1 MEPALVFAFTAGAVA
16 TVNPCGFAL
25 LPAWFARQLAGRPGE
40 GAARRVLRAVTGG
53 LATTAG
59 FVGVFA
65 VAALVIGSGAAWLGA
80 VLPWAGVALGGGLMA
95 AGALWLF
102 DLRLPGLPVVN
113 SCRRA
118 SERFGAFGFGLS
130 YGFISLSCSLPVFVA
145 AAGAA
150 FAAEGALSVANVLA
164 YLAGAASVLLV
175 IALIAAVSGAAAL
188 GWLGTHGRGLRRFSG
203 ALTALAGVY
212 VFLYW
217 GQLLFGDAPWMRE
230 ILDRG
235 GSLSAGLARFLSEGV
250 SPAALLL
257 ALAGV
262 MLLGWWLWQFRPA
275 PASRPSDAHET

>member
-25 LPAWFARQLAGRPGE
+25 LPAWFARQLAARPGE
-40 GAARRVLRAVTGG
+40 DVARRVLRAVASG

-65 VAALVIGSGAAWLGA
+65 LAAVVIGSGAAWIGA
-80 VLPWAGVALGGGLMA
+80 VLPWAGVALGGGLIA

-102 DLRLPGLPVVN
+102 DLRLPGLPAVN
-113 SCRRA
+113 GCRRVCG
-118 SERFGAFGFGLS
+118 RYGAFGFGLS

-150 FAAEGALSVANVLA
+150 FAARPTLLAANVLA
-164 YLAGAASVLLV
+164 YVAGAASVWLV
-175 IALIAAVSGAAAL
+175 IALLAAVSGAAAL
-188 GWLGTHGRGLRRFSG
+188 AGLGRRARGLRRFSG
-203 ALTALAGVY
+203 ALVALAGIY
-212 VFLYW
+212 VFLFW
-217 GQLLFGDAPWMRE
+217 GQLLFADAPWMRE

-235 GSLSAGLARFLSEGV
+235 GAISAGLARFLSDGV
-250 SPAALLL
+250 SPAGLLL

-262 MLLGWWLWQFRPA
+262 LLLAWWLRLLRPA
-275 PASRPSDAHET
+275 PPARRSDTHET